1 MSAMHW
7 TAAQYR
13 DYQTRCALQLPLGRG
28 VKGLDRPR
36 RIITCALEWQEA
48 ERLIGW
54 VNTEG
59 LAAHPELEWLC
70 AIPNGGWRN
79 KTVAAKLK
87 RQGVKPGVYDFR
99 LAVARGGYHGL
110 DMELKR
116 RAGGTLSQHQKR
128 WGEGL
133 TMNGYLA
140 AVCHGWQEARDRL
153 VDYLE
158 EKPCNSKLK

>member
-1 MSAMHW
+1 MNAVRW
-7 TAAQYR
+7 TSEQYS
-13 DYQTRCALQLPLGRG
+13 DYQARRAVQLPLGRG
-28 VKGLDRPR
+28 VQGLDRPR
-36 RIITCALEWQEA
+36 RLNTSAQEWQEA

-54 VNTEG
+54 VNAEG

-99 LAVARGGYHGL
+99 LPVARGGYHGL
-110 DMELKR
+110 DIELKR
-116 RAGGTLSQHQKR
+116 RAGGALSPAQKR

-140 AVCHGWQEARDRL
+140 IVCRGWQQARDRL
-153 VDYLE
+153 VDYLT
-158 EKPCNSKLK
+158 